1 MFNYIIF
8 AIIVISII
16 FFLAWVWEEPA
27 GGIIAVVVGIIVYWS
42 GSHIAGIIIGIIGVA
57 CYIHAKEYKKECK
70 DKAEDIFLQNT
81 LYDTIERCWN
91 SDTCEFNWKIWFD
104 TKDQIFYKSSNQQV
118 KKSAQSEFEHIGRR
132 QVALINLYLTY
143 MKDENNK
150 NWAMNEIKK
159 REHMVRELL
168 DTMWQKEF
176 YSKNT
181 KLYNEVLQYRT
192 DVYDYIIYG
201 NKQLTPTK
209 LSNMIKQG
217 EAIYIVN

>member
-1 MFNYIIF
+1 MFYYIVF

-16 FFLAWVWEEPA
+16 FFLAWAWEEPV
-27 GGIIAVVVGIIVYWS
+27 GGIIAVVVGIIAYWS
-42 GSHIAGIIIGIIGVA
+42 GSHTAGIIIGIIGVA
-57 CYIHAKEYKKECK
+57 CYIHAKEHEKECK
-70 DKAEDIFLQNT
+70 DASEDIFLQNT
-81 LYDTIERCWN
+81 LFDTIECCWN

-159 REHMVRELL
+159 RELMVRSLL
-168 DTMWQKEF
+168 DTIWQKEF

-181 KLYNEVLQYRT
+181 KLYNDVLQYRT
-192 DVYDYIIYG
+192 DVYDYIIYE

>member
-1 MFNYIIF
+1 MMEIIIL
-8 AIIVISII
+8 AIILIVICGCLSV
-16 FFLAWVWEEPA
+16 AWDEPA
-27 GGIIAVVVGIIVYWS
+27 GGIIAVVVGIICYWS
-42 GSHIAGIIIGIIGVA
+42 GSHTAGVIIGIIGVA
-57 CYIHAKEYKKECK
+57 CYIHAKEYEKECK
-70 DKAEDIFLQNT
+70 DASEDIFLQNT
-81 LYDTIERCWN
+81 LFDTIERCWN

-150 NWAMNEIKK
+150 NWAINEIKK
-159 REHMVRELL
+159 RELMVRSLL
-168 DTMWQKEF
+168 DTIWQKEF

-181 KLYNEVLQYRT
+181 KLYNDVLQYRT
-192 DVYDYIIYG
+192 DVYDYIIYE

>member
-1 MFNYIIF
+1 MFYYIIF

-16 FFLAWVWEEPA
+16 FFLAWAWKEQA
-27 GGIIAVVVGIIVYWS
+27 GGIIAVVVGIIAYWS
-42 GSHIAGIIIGIIGVA
+42 GSHTAGIIIGIVGVA
-57 CYIHAKEYKKECK
+57 CYIHAKEYEKECK
-70 DKAEDIFLQNT
+70 DASEDIFLQNT
-81 LYDTIERCWN
+81 LFDTIERCWN
-91 SDTCEFNWKIWFD
+91 SETCEFNWKIWFD

-143 MKDENNK
+143 MKDESKK

-168 DTMWQKEF
+168 DTIWQKEF
-176 YSKNT
+176 YLKDT

-192 DVYDYIIYG
+192 DVYDYIIYE

-209 LSNMIKQG
+209 LSSMIKQG

>member
-1 MFNYIIF
+1 MFYYIIF

-16 FFLAWVWEEPA
+16 FFLTWAWEEPA

-181 KLYNEVLQYRT
+181 KLYNDVLQYRT
-192 DVYDYIIYG
+192 DVYDYIIYE

-209 LSNMIKQG
+209 LSSMIKQG

>member
-1 MFNYIIF
+1 MFYYIIL

-16 FFLAWVWEEPA
+16 FFLAWAWEEPA

-181 KLYNEVLQYRT
+181 KLYNDVLQYRT
-192 DVYDYIIYG
+192 DVYDYIIYE

-209 LSNMIKQG
+209 LSSMIKQG

>member
-1 MFNYIIF
+1 MWSYIIL
-8 AIIVISII
+8 AIILILI
-16 FFLAWVWEEPA
+16 FSFLVWAWEEPA
-27 GGIIAVVVGIIVYWS
+27 VGITAVVFGIIAYWS
-42 GSHIAGIIIGIIGVA
+42 GSHTAGIIIGIIGVA
-57 CYIHAKEYKKECK
+57 CYIHAKEYEKECK
-70 DKAEDIFLQNT
+70 DASEDIFLQNT
-81 LYDTIERCWN
+81 LFDTIERYCN

-159 REHMVRELL
+159 REHMIRELL

-192 DVYDYIIYG
+192 DVYDYIIYE

-209 LSNMIKQG
+209 LSSMIKQG

>member
-1 MFNYIIF
+1 MFYYIIF
-8 AIIVISII
+8 AIILISI
-16 FFLAWVWEEPA
+16 FFFIAWAWEEPA

-104 TKDQIFYKSSNQQV
+104 TKNQIFYKSSNQQV

-159 REHMVRELL
+159 RELMVRSLL
-168 DTMWQKEF
+168 DTIWQKEF

-181 KLYNEVLQYRT
+181 KLYNDVLQYRT
-192 DVYDYIIYG
+192 DVYDYIIYE

>member
-1 MFNYIIF
+1 MFYYIIF

-16 FFLAWVWEEPA
+16 FFLAWAWEEPA

-104 TKDQIFYKSSNQQV
+104 TQDQIFYTSSNQQV

-181 KLYNEVLQYRT
+181 KLYNDVLQYST
-192 DVYDYIIYG
+192 DVYDYIIYE